1 MRTLLFAA
9 AMLSCLT
16 VRPASSSGRSRGCSK
31 TSERLPHDAPSPTRD
46 GVILLVNELTQSN
59 PEFQAMALQ
68 RCPQT
73 LIIGSLTSGA
83 DGDIVW
89 IPLPGQ
95 LTSSSG
101 VGVFYPDGT
110 PTQAVG
116 VRLDAEVLPTAER
129 LQAGRDEVLERALVL
144 ALED

>member
-1 MRTLLFAA
+1 MPHRPPGLFFRQEPWLFEDFGEVAA
-9 AMLSCLT
+9 RCT
-16 VRPASSSGRSRGCSK
+16 KPYKGR
-31 TSERLPHDAPSPTRD
+31 
-46 GVILLVNELTQSN
+46 VILLVNELTQSN